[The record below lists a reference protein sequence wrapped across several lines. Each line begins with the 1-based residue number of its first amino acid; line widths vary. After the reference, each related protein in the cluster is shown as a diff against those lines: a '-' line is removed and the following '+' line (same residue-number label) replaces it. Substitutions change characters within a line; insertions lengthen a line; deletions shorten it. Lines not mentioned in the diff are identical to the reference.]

1 MTSRL
6 EADNRRLGGDLAR
19 TAQEVVATDYNTM
32 ARYWYWKQG
41 EEGVAH
47 KLVVGWVGS
56 GGQEAGARPT
66 ASTVKS
72 QKVKVDHS
80 VVLVAQAGCIDCF
93 VVRVVS
99 VGYAARSR
107 PTTGVGSEG
116 SVNGNESVRVSVGD
130 GEVEVAVPA
139 Q

>member
-6 EADNRRLGGDLAR
+6 VADSRRLGGDLAH
-19 TAQEVVATDYNTM
+19 TAQGVEATDYNKM
-32 ARYWYWKQG
+32 ARYWKQG
-41 EEGVAH
+41 EEVVAH

-66 ASTVKS
+66 ASTVRL
-72 QKVKVDHS
+72 QKVKASHS
-80 VVLVAQAGCIDCF
+80 VVQVAQAGYIGCF
-93 VVRVVS
+93 VVRAAL

-107 PTTGVGSEG
+107 PTIGVGSEG

-130 GEVEVAVPA
+130 GEVEAAVPA